1 MPEISARTW
10 TRFLVTNF
18 NVSAD
23 VMGLAHTF
31 DFHGYNVSVK
41 LPQQDE
47 ADKDERYDNVASI
60 SSWRADTEEPLSY
73 EVLKVDVEIVVKT
86 QLSVPPEALER
97 PPKQFEYFSSE
108 QTRAGDDV
116 CAQYSEIADRAFQY
130 WLGVLRWATDYAL
143 IGQPEISGPDSGW
156 STYILETSTNH
167 RVWAGTTVIRVQS
180 HTEVTKDHWD
190 KASKRLVSGE
200 EVPMHL
206 RFLQD
211 AETSTKNEQYEKAIL
226 ELAMACE
233 IYLRYSVFEFIPES
247 THFELKTYIEE
258 ANINRYVSKFFR
270 SLVPADMLSEY
281 KKLTSEISSLMS
293 RRNSY
298 VHMGKMDDAN
308 AETCYRFIKS
318 TRRLFTITL
327 AAPQIEN

>member
-23 VMGLAHTF
+23 VMGLAHEF
-31 DFHGYNVSVK
+31 DFHGYNVSVS
-41 LPQQDE
+41 LPQTDQ
-47 ADKDERYDNVASI
+47 ADRDERYDNVATASTR
-60 SSWRADTEEPLSY
+60 RADTAEPINY
-73 EVLKVDVEIVVKT
+73 EVLKVDVEIDVKNR
-86 QLSVPPEALER
+86 LSVPSEALEN
-97 PPKQFEYFSSE
+97 PPKQFQFFSEE
-108 QTRAGDDV
+108 QTKAVDDI
-116 CAQYSEIADRAFQY
+116 CEQYSEVADRAFQY
-130 WLGVLRWATDYAL
+130 WLGVIRWATDYSL

-156 STYILETSTNH
+156 STYILESSTSH
-167 RVWAGTTVIRVQS
+167 RVWAGTTVIRVQL
-180 HTEVTKDHWD
+180 HREVTKEHWE
-190 KASKRLVSGE
+190 KASERLASCE
-200 EVPMHL
+200 DIPMHL

-247 THFELKTYIEE
+247 IHYELKSYIEE
-258 ANINRYVSKFFR
+258 ANINRFVSKFFK
-270 SLVPADMLSEY
+270 SMVPADRLSEY

-298 VHMGKMDDAN
+298 VHMGKLNDAN
-308 AETCYRFIKS
+308 KETCDRFIKS
-318 TRRLFTITL
+318 TRLLFTIRLSSPET
-327 AAPQIEN
+327 EN